1 MLLLERN
8 MTKTQLRKEVGFNT
22 ATLAKMSKGEYVS
35 LKTIDNIFQFLYCEI
50 YDVVEIIHRK
60 S

>member
-1 MLLLERN
+1 

-22 ATLAKMSKGEYVS
+22 ATLARMSKGEYVS
-35 LKTIDNIFQFLYCEI
+35 LKTIDNICQFLDCEI
-50 YDVVEIIHRK
+50 YDVVEIIHKK